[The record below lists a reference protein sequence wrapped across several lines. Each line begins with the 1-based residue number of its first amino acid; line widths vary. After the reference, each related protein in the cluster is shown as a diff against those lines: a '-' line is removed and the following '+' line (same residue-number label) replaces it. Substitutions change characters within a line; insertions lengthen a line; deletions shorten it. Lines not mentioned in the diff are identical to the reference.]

1 MGVLRVP
8 GRAQGAQGP
17 WVLCRGLSTLSI
29 FAQDDQE
36 EEMPYYGNLPSR
48 PCEPEPIY
56 ANTVP
61 RKPLS
66 ASRNFEVSDKY
77 STIKK
82 PKARF

>member
-1 MGVLRVP
+1 MTALEASP
-8 GRAQGAQGP
+8 KP
-17 WVLCRGLSTLSI
+17 
-29 FAQDDQE
+29 DDDDE
-36 EEMPYYGNLPSR
+36 DEMSYYGNLPSR

-61 RKPLS
+61 RKSLS
-66 ASRNFEVSDKY
+66 ASRNFEVSEKY